1 MNTAD
6 VEGHL
11 GDCDINMEAERPE
24 FRFYK
29 PHTGVCLECPDKQ
42 FNVPSLLNFFS
53 LLAGMGGS
61 RAKSED
67 ASVSLD
73 GAHRQ
78 DVLQVRES
86 SSENVDY

>member
-1 MNTAD
+1 M
-6 VEGHL
+6 
-11 GDCDINMEAERPE
+11 
-24 FRFYK
+24 
-29 PHTGVCLECPDKQ
+29 CLLSSI
-42 FNVPSLLNFFS
+42 FNSF
-53 LLAGMGGS
+53 LAGMGGS